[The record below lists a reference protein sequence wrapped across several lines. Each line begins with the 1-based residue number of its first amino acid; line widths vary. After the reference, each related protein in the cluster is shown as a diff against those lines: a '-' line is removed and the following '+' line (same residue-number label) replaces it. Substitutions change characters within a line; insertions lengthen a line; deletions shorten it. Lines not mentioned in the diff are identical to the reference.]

1 MSVVPLDKAIELSS
15 FGGKAVQLGSCIRS
29 GLPVPQ
35 GYAISYD
42 LVNQIVNG
50 NKNTI
55 KEIDRFI
62 GKLTPPFAVRSSAI
76 EEDGLMS
83 SYAGIYKTILGIN
96 DKTNLFDAINQVA
109 CSGQAS
115 PAIAYRKR
123 LGITSPSQ
131 VAVIIQQMVYSELS
145 GVMFTTNPLTG
156 IDERMIEACW
166 GLGESIVSGRITP
179 DRYTVSRGAAS
190 IEIYTGSQETAIY
203 PAKEGGTKEVKLD
216 DQGIKNACLLED
228 HIRHLDHLATRC
240 EQIFGKD
247 LDIEWAFADNQ
258 LYLLQCRK
266 ITTRGVITC

>member
-15 FGGKAVQLGSCIRS
+15 FGGKAVQLGSAIRS

-50 NKNTI
+50 NKNTF
-55 KEIDRFI
+55 KEMDHFI

-76 EEDGLMS
+76 DEDGLMS
-83 SYAGIYKTILGIN
+83 SYAGIYKSILGIN
-96 DKTNLFDAINQVA
+96 DKISLFDAINQVA
-109 CSGQAS
+109 YSGQAAL
-115 PAIAYRKR
+115 AIVYRKR

-131 VAVIIQQMVYSELS
+131 VAVIIQQMVCSELS
-145 GVMFTTNPLTG
+145 GVMFTKNPLTG

-203 PAKEGGTKEVKLD
+203 PDKEGGTKEVKLD

-228 HIRHLDHLATRC
+228 HIRQLDHLATRC
-240 EQIFGKD
+240 EQMFGKE
-247 LDIEWAFADNQ
+247 LDIEWAFSDNQ

-266 ITTRGVITC
+266 ITTC

>member
-1 MSVVPLDKAIELSS
+1 MSIESLDKTVELYS
-15 FGGKAVQLGSCIRS
+15 FGGKAVQLGAAIRS

-35 GYAISYD
+35 GFVISYD
-42 LVNQIVNG
+42 RVNQIVNG
-50 NKNTI
+50 NGNKDDF
-55 KEIDRFI
+55 KQIDHFI

-96 DKTNLFDAINQVA
+96 DRMGLINAINQVA
-109 CSGQAS
+109 CSGQA
-115 PAIAYRKR
+115 AQATAYRKR

-145 GVMFTTNPLTG
+145 GVMFTRNPLTG
-156 IDERMIEACW
+156 IDERMIEACL

-179 DRYTVSRGAAS
+179 DRYTVSRGATS
-190 IEIYTGSQETAIY
+190 IETYRGSQETAIY

-216 DQGIKNACLLED
+216 EQEIKNACLLEE
-228 HIRHLDHLATRC
+228 HIRQLDSLATRC
-240 EQIFGKD
+240 EEVFGKD
-247 LDIEWAFADNQ
+247 LDIEWAFSYNQ

-266 ITTRGVITC
+266 ITTR